1 MVIQLKRIGESNCKF
16 YKTQSTENQTPNSN
30 TNNDSCTGTKA
41 TTGSTTDN
49 LIFYDSYH
57 ENNNEI
63 PLLLGSLIYDED
75 WFKSTIDNG

>member
-16 YKTQSTENQTPNSN
+16 YKTQSTENQTGSN
-30 TNNDSCTGTKA
+30 NNE
-41 TTGSTTDN
+41 STVNKNKNGNNTEKMCVKKPGN
-49 LIFYDSYH
+49 

>member
-16 YKTQSTENQTPNSN
+16 YKTQSTENQT
-30 TNNDSCTGTKA
+30 
-41 TTGSTTDN
+41 GS
-49 LIFYDSYH
+49 
-57 ENNNEI
+57 NNNESTVNKDKIRTTLSDDADNHEI